1 MDVVQFDKNKTVIHY
16 SSSQGKH
23 PLDNR
28 RREEFP
34 AVFIIGEI
42 ILHHFTTLSM
52 IAK

>member
-16 SSSQGKH
+16 SSGQGKR

-34 AVFIIGEI
+34 AVFIIGEM
-42 ILHHFTTLSM
+42 IL
-52 IAK
+52 